1 MDNQTAQ
8 NEDILKEYI
17 YPGSHEKAPEGFL
30 MKTMARVRIEAGSV
44 PAVRRHRFRNFV
56 PLTAGLITIALILSV
71 IVAPGNGDSFL
82 DRIAEGAGFIK
93 VSLPQL
99 NTDIFRGF
107 TFPPM
112 VIYVLVGI
120 IMLVIFDRLLSFFF
134 RRKV

>member
-1 MDNQTAQ
+1 MDNQNVH

-17 YPGSHEKAPEGFL
+17 SPGSHEKAPEGFL

-44 PAVRRHRFRNFV
+44 PAVRRYRFRNFV
-56 PLTAGLITIALILSV
+56 PLTAGLITIALILSA
-71 IVAPGNGDSFL
+71 IIAPGNGDSFL
-82 DRIAEGAGFIK
+82 DRIAEGVSFTK

-107 TFPPM
+107 TFPPV

-120 IMLVIFDRLLSFFF
+120 IILALFDRLLSLFF